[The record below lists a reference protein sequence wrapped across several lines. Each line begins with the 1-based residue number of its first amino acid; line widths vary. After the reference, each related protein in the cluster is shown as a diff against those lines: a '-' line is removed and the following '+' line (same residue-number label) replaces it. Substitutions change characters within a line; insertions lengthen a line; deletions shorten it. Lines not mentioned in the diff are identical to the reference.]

1 MGYVDDAMLIP
12 TLPYYDLPAGLMVPL
27 IRLEDSGYK
36 PLNPNELR
44 LPPPSP
50 PTDRLLAALEQF
62 YAPPSHDRP
71 RDPEGWEM
79 LGLYEWSRAKT
90 TAIKKKADDIEAGRR
105 QRSPPRTASPEPF
118 VSDQEE
124 QDADED
130 EYGP

>member
-1 MGYVDDAMLIP
+1 MPHQPNDLTMPPSAVVLPDLSRPSPGFGGPPGHLLHVPPRQPPFQETNLVP

-27 IRLEDSGYK
+27 IKMDDSGYK
-36 PLNPNELR
+36 SLNPKDLR

-79 LGLYEWSRAKT
+79 
-90 TAIKKKADDIEAGRR
+90 
-105 QRSPPRTASPEPF
+105 P
-118 VSDQEE
+118 
-124 QDADED
+124 
-130 EYGP
+130 

>member
-36 PLNPNELR
+36 ALNPNELR
-44 LPPPSP
+44 LPPPCP
-50 PTDRLLAALEQF
+50 PSDRLLSALDQF

-90 TAIKKKADDIEAGRR
+90 AAIKKKADDIEAGRR
-105 QRSPPRTASPEPF
+105 VRSPTASPERY
-118 VSDQEE
+118 EE
-124 QDADED
+124 EILQ
-130 EYGP
+130 